1 MTEENNAL
9 DNSEITYTTNP
20 NISSESKETV
30 TPKPEEAPIE
40 INQEFVKP
48 KKNTLFKVLIGIISL
63 LIIIIIIGAIL
74 YFTGF
79 FNHKEEIVIQKEE
92 QHIEQPQEVA
102 QQHVEK
108 VEPKEE
114 GYKFNIKD
122 INSKK
127 LNEQLANLTN
137 KNLEKKEND
146 KKAVEE
152 TKKEETTL
160 KNHEEELIK
169 QKAELEKQKI
179 EFEKQK
185 AEFEKIKEDSLSQKK
200 ETVPQIEQVKQPDET
215 SPENAQKKTLD
226 KETNAKNEF
235 LLFINVVKIKG
246 VLYKKYLDKI
256 IAINPNVKLCR
267 DEKNRI
273 EIYYGPFKSS
283 EERSELLDKLIK
295 NKFSEA
301 YELEF
306 TQEEFDKRCNY

>member
-1 MTEENNAL
+1 M
-9 DNSEITYTTNP
+9 
-20 NISSESKETV
+20 
-30 TPKPEEAPIE
+30 
-40 INQEFVKP
+40 
-48 KKNTLFKVLIGIISL
+48 
-63 LIIIIIIGAIL
+63 
-74 YFTGF
+74 GF
-79 FNHKEEIVIQKEE
+79 FNHKEEVVIQKEE
-92 QHIEQPQEVA
+92 QHVEQPQEVV
-102 QQHVEK
+102 QHTEK
-108 VEPKEE
+108 VEQKEE

-127 LNEQLANLTN
+127 LNEQLASLTN
-137 KNLEKKEND
+137 KNLEKKENE

-152 TKKEETTL
+152 IKKEETAL

-185 AEFEKIKEDSLSQKK
+185 AEFEKTKEESLSQKK
-200 ETVPQIEQVKQPDET
+200 EITAQIEEVKQPEQATIEDT
-215 SPENAQKKTLD
+215 QKKNLT
-226 KETNAKNEF
+226 KEANAKNEF

-256 IAINPNVKLCR
+256 ITINPNVKLCR

-273 EIYYGPFKSS
+273 EIYYGPFKNS

>member
-1 MTEENNAL
+1 MTEENKAL

-20 NISSESKETV
+20 NISSESKETE
-30 TPKPEEAPIE
+30 TPKKQEEVPVE

-48 KKNTLFKVLIGIISL
+48 KKNILFKVLIAIISF
-63 LIIIIIIGAIL
+63 LIILIIVGAVL
-74 YFTGF
+74 YFMGF
-79 FNHKEEIVIQKEE
+79 FNHKEEVVIQKEE
-92 QHIEQPQEVA
+92 QHVEQPQEVV
-102 QQHVEK
+102 QHTEK
-108 VEPKEE
+108 VEQKEE

-127 LNEQLANLTN
+127 LNEQLASLTN
-137 KNLEKKEND
+137 KNLEKKENE

-152 TKKEETTL
+152 IKKEETAL

-185 AEFEKIKEDSLSQKK
+185 AEFEKTKEESLSQKK
-200 ETVPQIEQVKQPDET
+200 EITAQIEEVKQPEQATIEDT
-215 SPENAQKKTLD
+215 QKKNLT
-226 KETNAKNEF
+226 KEANAKNEF

-256 IAINPNVKLCR
+256 ITINPNVKLCR

-273 EIYYGPFKSS
+273 EIYYGPFKNS

>member
-1 MTEENNAL
+1 MTEENKAL

-30 TPKPEEAPIE
+30 TPKPEEVPVE
-40 INQEFVKP
+40 INQEFIKP
-48 KKNTLFKVLIGIISL
+48 KKNILFKVLVGIISL
-63 LIIIIIIGAIL
+63 LIVIIIIGAVL
-74 YFTGF
+74 YFMGF
-79 FNHKEEIVIQKEE
+79 FNHKEEAVVQHEE
-92 QHIEQPQEVA
+92 QHIEQPQETV
-102 QQHVEK
+102 QHTEK
-108 VEPKEE
+108 VEQKEE

-137 KNLEKKEND
+137 KNLEKKESE
-146 KKAVEE
+146 KKTSEE
-152 TKKEETTL
+152 VKKEELPL

-185 AEFEKIKEDSLSQKK
+185 AEFEKTKEESLSQKK
-200 ETVPQIEQVKQPDET
+200 EVIPQIEQVKQPEQTTIEDT
-215 SPENAQKKTLD
+215 QKKNLD

-256 IAINPNVKLCR
+256 ISINPNVKLCR

-273 EIYYGPFKSS
+273 EIYYGPFKNS
-283 EERSELLDKLIK
+283 EERIELLDKLVK

>member
-92 QHIEQPQEVA
+92 EHIEQQQEVA
-102 QQHVEK
+102 QHIEK
-108 VEPKEE
+108 VEQKEE

-200 ETVPQIEQVKQPDET
+200 ETVAQIEQVKQPEET